1 MKKTHIIR
9 TILVLALAIGS
20 QFTFAQREPMDPV
33 KRAERVSAD
42 LKQALTLDD
51 ATTKKIYDLEL
62 ARTQEAMK
70 IREANAGD
78 REAMRESMKGITE
91 KFQTS
96 IKGVLTEEQLKKY
109 QEWQAAEREKRGQRG
124 GGNRRRK

>member
-1 MKKTHIIR
+1 MKKTHIVR
-9 TILVLALAIGS
+9 TFLVMALAICA
-20 QFTFAQREPMDPV
+20 QLTFAQREPMDPV

-51 ATTKKIYDLEL
+51 ATAKKVYDLEL
-62 ARTQEAMK
+62 ARIQEAVK
-70 IREANAGD
+70 IRESNAGD
-78 REAMRESMKGITE
+78 REAMRESMKSVNE
-91 KFQTS
+91 KFLAGMKS
-96 IKGVLTEEQLKKY
+96 VLNDDQFKKF

>member
-1 MKKTHIIR
+1 MKKTNIIR
-9 TILVLALAIGS
+9 TIFVVALALGA
-20 QFTFAQREPMDPV
+20 QFSFAQREPMDPE
-33 KRAERVSAD
+33 KRAERVSAN

-62 ARTQEAMK
+62 ARTQEAQK
-70 IREANAGD
+70 IRETNAGD
-78 REAMRESMKGITE
+78 REAMRESMKGVND

-96 IKGVLTEEQLKKY
+96 LKGILNEEQFKKY
-109 QEWQAAEREKRGQRG
+109 QEWQAAEREKRGPRG

>member
-9 TILVLALAIGS
+9 TIFVVVLAIGAQLS
-20 QFTFAQREPMDPV
+20 FAQREPMDPQ

-62 ARTQEAMK
+62 GRTQEVMK
-70 IREANAGD
+70 IRETNAGD
-78 REAMRESMKGITE
+78 REAMRESMKGINE

-96 IKGVLTEEQLKKY
+96 LKGILSEDQIKKY
-109 QEWQAAEREKRGQRG
+109 QEWQAAEREKRGPRG

>member
-9 TILVLALAIGS
+9 TVFVLALAICA
-20 QFTFAQREPMDPV
+20 QLTFAQRGQMDPE

-62 ARTQEAMK
+62 ARTQEAVK
-70 IREANAGD
+70 IRDKNAGD
-78 REAMRESMKGITE
+78 RDAMRESMKGVNE

-96 IKGVLTEEQLKKY
+96 IKGILTEDQFKKY
-109 QEWQAAEREKRGQRG
+109 QDWQAAEREKRGPRG

>member
-1 MKKTHIIR
+1 MKKTTIIR
-9 TILVLALAIGS
+9 TIFVMALALGAQLS
-20 QFTFAQREPMDPV
+20 FAQRGPVDPQ

-51 ATTKKIYDLEL
+51 ATTKKIYELEL
-62 ARTQEAMK
+62 ARTQEAQK
-70 IREANAGD
+70 LRETNAGD
-78 REAMRESMKGITE
+78 REAMRESMKGINE

-96 IKGVLTEEQLKKY
+96 LKGILSEDQFKKY
-109 QEWQAAEREKRGQRG
+109 REWQAEEREKRGPR

>member
-9 TILVLALAIGS
+9 TLLVMALATAS
-20 QFTFAQREPMDPV
+20 QFAFAQRGQMDPE

-78 REAMRESMKGITE
+78 REAMRESMKGVTE

-96 IKGVLTEEQLKKY
+96 MKGVLTEEQFKKY
-109 QEWQAAEREKRGQRG
+109 REWQAAEREKRGQRG

>member
-1 MKKTHIIR
+1 MKKTHLIR
-9 TILVLALAIGS
+9 AFFVMALAICA
-20 QFTFAQREPMDPV
+20 QLTFAQREPMDPV

-62 ARTQEAMK
+62 ARTQEAQK
-70 IREANAGD
+70 IREKNAGD
-78 REAMRESMKGITE
+78 REAMRESMKGVNE

-96 IKGVLTEEQLKKY
+96 LKGILNEEQFKKY
-109 QEWQAAEREKRGQRG
+109 QEWQAAEREKRGPRG

>member
-9 TILVLALAIGS
+9 TFFVMALAIYA
-20 QFTFAQREPMDPV
+20 QLTFAQREPMDPV

-51 ATTKKIYDLEL
+51 ATTKKVYDLEL
-62 ARTQEAMK
+62 SRTQEAQK
-70 IREANAGD
+70 IREKNADD
-78 REAMRESMKGITE
+78 RDAMRESMKGVNE

-96 IKGVLTEEQLKKY
+96 IKAVLTEEQFKKY
-109 QEWQAAEREKRGQRG
+109 QEWQTAEREKRGPRG

>member
-9 TILVLALAIGS
+9 TILVMALAMAS
-20 QFTFAQREPMDPV
+20 QLTFAQRGQMDPE

-51 ATTKKIYDLEL
+51 ATTKKVYDLEL
-62 ARTQEAMK
+62 VRTQEAK
-70 IREANAGD
+70 KLREANAGD
-78 REAMRESMKGITE
+78 REAMRESMKGINE

-96 IKGVLTEEQLKKY
+96 IKGIFTEEQFKKY

>member
-9 TILVLALAIGS
+9 TILVMAFAMAS
-20 QFTFAQREPMDPV
+20 QLTFAQRGQMDPE

-51 ATTKKIYDLEL
+51 ATTKKVYDLEL
-62 ARTQEAMK
+62 VRTQEAK
-70 IREANAGD
+70 KLREANAGD
-78 REAMRESMKGITE
+78 REAMRESMKGINE

-96 IKGVLTEEQLKKY
+96 IKGIFTEEQFKKY

>member
-1 MKKTHIIR
+1 MKKIHIIR
-9 TILVLALAIGS
+9 TFFVMALAICA
-20 QFTFAQREPMDPV
+20 QLAFAQREPMDPV

-62 ARTQEAMK
+62 ARMQEAQK
-70 IREANAGD
+70 IREKSADD
-78 REAMRESMKGITE
+78 RDAMRESMKGVNE

-96 IKGVLTEEQLKKY
+96 LKGILTDEQFKKY
-109 QEWQAAEREKRGQRG
+109 REWQAAEREKRGPRG